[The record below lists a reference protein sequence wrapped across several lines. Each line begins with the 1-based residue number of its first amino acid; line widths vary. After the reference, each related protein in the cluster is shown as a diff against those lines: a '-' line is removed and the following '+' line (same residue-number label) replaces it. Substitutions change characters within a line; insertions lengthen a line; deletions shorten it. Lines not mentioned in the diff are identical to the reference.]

1 MLPPYITFIERGVL
15 HSNSVVIHA
24 ADRFALF
31 DTGYCTGAPA
41 LERAIAEQA
50 GRSLGEL
57 AMIVNTHAH
66 PDHTGANGYL
76 QRRSRC
82 AIVMSDI
89 DRMIVESGDPV
100 TLMREWS
107 DLQCP
112 PYQVTRVVHPGDT
125 LRFGDVELV
134 VIEGSGHSAG
144 EVSYYSRADKLLV
157 CGDVL
162 WQSGFSNVV
171 PLVEGVG
178 GLARH
183 RRTLLA
189 LRTLDVEVAIPG
201 HGGLIIGAA
210 AFRDRIDHTID
221 TLLFYSTH
229 REAWA
234 SANIKGF
241 LVMHVLVEG
250 RPRRDAFIARCERA
264 PWFREQA
271 ARFFSATPGLIDR
284 FLDELLGKRV
294 LNLENGHLTCNLRA

>member
-1 MLPPYITFIERGVL
+1 MLPSYITFIERGVL
-15 HSNSVVIHA
+15 NSNSVVVHA
-24 ADRFALF
+24 PDKFAVL
-31 DTGYCTGAPA
+31 DTGYHTGALA

-50 GRSLGEL
+50 GRSIAEL
-57 AMIVNTHAH
+57 AMIINTHAH
-66 PDHTGANGYL
+66 PDHTGANAYL
-76 QRRSRC
+76 QERSHC
-82 AIVMSDI
+82 EIVMSDI
-89 DRMIVESGDPV
+89 DRMLVESGDPV

-112 PYQVTRVVHPGDT
+112 SYHVTRVVHPGDT
-125 LRFGDVELV
+125 LRFGEIELV
-134 VIEGSGHSAG
+134 VVDGSGHSAG
-144 EVSYYSRADKLLV
+144 EVSYYSPAERFLV

-171 PLVEGVG
+171 PLVEGAG

-183 RRTLLA
+183 RRSLLA
-189 LRTLDVEVAIPG
+189 LRALDVEVAIPG
-201 HGGLIIGAA
+201 HGGLIIGSA
-210 AFRDRIDHTID
+210 AFRERIDHTID
-221 TLLFYSTH
+221 TLLFYITH

-250 RPRRDAFIARCERA
+250 RARRDAFIARCERA

-271 ARFFSATPGLIDR
+271 ARFFPGTPGVIDR

-294 LNLENGHLTCNLRA
+294 LNLEDGHLTCNLKA